1 MSQKKGFTLIELLV
15 VIAIIGLLAT
25 LSMVAFNTSR
35 AKARDTK
42 RVGDVKQIQTA
53 LAMYYA
59 DNNGYPATSD
69 FTTGGSIGTGTVVY
83 MNKIPTPP
91 LPSNDGSCPAGL
103 TDYVYTSAN
112 TNTYTLVYCLGSA
125 TGDLASGYATATP
138 GAIKQ

>member
-1 MSQKKGFTLIELLV
+1 MTQKKGFTLIELLV
-15 VIAIIGLLAT
+15 VVAIIGLLAT
-25 LSMVAFNTSR
+25 LSVVAFNTSR

-59 DNNGYPATSD
+59 DNNGYPATAD
-69 FTTGGSIGTGTVVY
+69 FVTGQAIASGSVMY

-91 LPSNDGSCPAGL
+91 LPSNDGSCPVGI
-103 TDYVYTSAN
+103 TDYVYNSAN
-112 TNTYTLVYCLGSA
+112 SNTYTITYCLGSV
-125 TGDLASGYATATP
+125 TGDLSGGYATATP